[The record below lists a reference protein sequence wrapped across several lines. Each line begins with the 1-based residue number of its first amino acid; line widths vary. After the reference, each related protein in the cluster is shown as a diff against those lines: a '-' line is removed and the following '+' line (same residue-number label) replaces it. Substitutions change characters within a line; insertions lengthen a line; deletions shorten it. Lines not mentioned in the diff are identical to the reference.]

1 MSEGDR
7 LDGGYGFEGDMALI
21 ILLENM
27 SLEERKKAVE
37 DLKKEDPLAFEEFCE
52 DYPEIVKELEL

>member
-1 MSEGDR
+1 MAGKRKLQMDELNR
-7 LDGGYGFEGDMALI
+7 LT
-21 ILLENM
+21 
-27 SLEERKKAVE
+27 VE